1 MIVTM
6 DESKKYGEYGLVDIA
21 AIDPSIKVNLKYGTT
36 DNFMHRV
43 MYSMSDKAFAECSL
57 AEAVVAAQHLLKSIN
72 SSFSII
78 VYDAARPISI
88 QQMMYDAVKGTPS
101 ERYVANP
108 YGMIR
113 GGYHNY
119 GLAVDIAIVDEH
131 GKMLDFGTG
140 YDSFS
145 ELAHP
150 GCESVLVNKGLIT
163 MQAYENRMLLYYIT
177 AKQGLLP
184 YEYEWWHYQLVQRDE
199 DKQKYRLLDF

>member
-1 MIVTM
+1 MS
-6 DESKKYGEYGLVDIA
+6 EPEKYAEYGLVDIA
-21 AIDPSIKVNLKYGTT
+21 SIDPSIKVELKYGTT

-43 MYSMSDKAFAECSL
+43 MYSLSDRAFAEEYL
-57 AEAVVAAQHLLKSIN
+57 ARAVSAAQQLLKTIN
-72 SSFSII
+72 PSLSII

-88 QQMMYDAVKGTPS
+88 QRMMFDSVKGTPS

-108 YGMIR
+108 YDKIR

-119 GLAVDIAIVDEH
+119 GLAVDIAIVDEQ

-150 GCESVLVNKGLIT
+150 GNEAVLVNKGLIS

-184 YEYEWWHYQLVQRDE
+184 YEFEWWHYQLVQRDE
-199 DKQKYRLLDF
+199 DKQRYRLLDF

>member
-1 MIVTM
+1 MS
-6 DESKKYGEYGLVDIA
+6 EPEKYAEYGLVDFA
-21 AIDPSIKVNLKYGTT
+21 SIDPSIKVELKYGTT

-43 MYSMSDKAFAECSL
+43 MYSMSDRAFAEENL
-57 AEAVVAAQHLLKSIN
+57 ARAVSAAQQLLKTIN
-72 SSFSII
+72 PSLSII

-88 QQMMYDAVKGTPS
+88 QRMMFDSVKGTPS

-108 YGMIR
+108 YDKIR

-119 GLAVDIAIVDEH
+119 GLAVDIAIVDEQ

-150 GCESVLVNKGLIT
+150 GNEAVLVNKGLIS

-184 YEYEWWHYQLVQRDE
+184 YEFEWWHYQLVQRDE
-199 DKQKYRLLDF
+199 DKQRYRLLDF

>member
-1 MIVTM
+1 MS
-6 DESKKYGEYGLVDIA
+6 EPEKYAEYGLVDIA
-21 AIDPSIKVNLKYGTT
+21 SIDPSIKVELKYGTT

-43 MYSMSDKAFAECSL
+43 MYSMSDRAFAEENL
-57 AEAVVAAQHLLKSIN
+57 ARAVSAAQQLLKTIN
-72 SSFSII
+72 PSLSII

-88 QQMMYDAVKGTPS
+88 QRMMFDSVKGTPS

-108 YGMIR
+108 YDKIR

-119 GLAVDIAIVDEH
+119 GLAVDIAIVDEQ

-150 GCESVLVNKGLIT
+150 GNEAVLVNKGLIS

-184 YEYEWWHYQLVQRDE
+184 YEFEWWQYQLVQRDE
-199 DKQKYRLLDF
+199 DKQRYRLLDF

>member
-1 MIVTM
+1 MS
-6 DESKKYGEYGLVDIA
+6 EPEKYAEYGLVDIA
-21 AIDPSIKVNLKYGTT
+21 SIDPSIKVELKYGTT

-43 MYSMSDKAFAECSL
+43 MYSMSDRAFAEENL
-57 AEAVVAAQHLLKSIN
+57 ARDVSAAQQLLKTIN
-72 SSFSII
+72 PSLSII

-88 QQMMYDAVKGTPS
+88 QRMMFDSVKGTPS

-108 YGMIR
+108 YDKIR
-113 GGYHNY
+113 GGYHKY
-119 GLAVDIAIVDEH
+119 GLAVDIAIVDEQ

-150 GCESVLVNKGLIT
+150 GNEAVLVNKGLIS

-184 YEYEWWHYQLVQRDE
+184 YEFEWWHYQLVQRDE
-199 DKQKYRLLDF
+199 DKQRYRLLDF

>member
-1 MIVTM
+1 MS
-6 DESKKYGEYGLVDIA
+6 EPEKYAEYGLVDIA
-21 AIDPSIKVNLKYGTT
+21 SIDPSIKVELKYGTT

-43 MYSMSDKAFAECSL
+43 MYSMSDRAFAEENL
-57 AEAVVAAQHLLKSIN
+57 ARAVSAAQQLLKTIN
-72 SSFSII
+72 PSLSII

-88 QQMMYDAVKGTPS
+88 QRMMFDSVKGTPS

-108 YGMIR
+108 YDKIR

-119 GLAVDIAIVDEH
+119 RLAVDIAIVDEQ

-150 GCESVLVNKGLIT
+150 GNEAVLVNKGLIS

-184 YEYEWWHYQLVQRDE
+184 YEFEWWHYQLVQRDE
-199 DKQKYRLLDF
+199 DKQRYRLLDF

>member
-1 MIVTM
+1 MS
-6 DESKKYGEYGLVDIA
+6 EPEKYAEYGLVDIA
-21 AIDPSIKVNLKYGTT
+21 SIDPSIKVELKYGTT

-43 MYSMSDKAFAECSL
+43 MYSMSDRAFAEENL
-57 AEAVVAAQHLLKSIN
+57 ARAVSAAQQLLKIIN
-72 SSFSII
+72 PSLSII

-88 QQMMYDAVKGTPS
+88 QRMMFDSVKGTPS

-108 YGMIR
+108 YDKIR

-119 GLAVDIAIVDEH
+119 GLAVDIAIVDEQ

-150 GCESVLVNKGLIT
+150 GNEAVLVNKGLIS

-184 YEYEWWHYQLVQRDE
+184 YEFEWWHYQLVQRDE
-199 DKQKYRLLDF
+199 DKQRYRLLDF

>member
-1 MIVTM
+1 MS
-6 DESKKYGEYGLVDIA
+6 EPEKYAEYGLVDIA
-21 AIDPSIKVNLKYGTT
+21 SIDPSIKVELKYGTT

-43 MYSMSDKAFAECSL
+43 MYSMSDRAFAEENL
-57 AEAVVAAQHLLKSIN
+57 ARAVSAAQRLLKTIN
-72 SSFSII
+72 PSLSII

-88 QQMMYDAVKGTPS
+88 QRMMFDSVKGTPS

-108 YGMIR
+108 YDKIR

-119 GLAVDIAIVDEH
+119 GLAVDIAIVDEQ

-150 GCESVLVNKGLIT
+150 GNEAVLVNKGLIS

-184 YEYEWWHYQLVQRDE
+184 YEFEWWHYQLVQRDE
-199 DKQKYRLLDF
+199 DKQRYRLLDF

>member
-1 MIVTM
+1 MS
-6 DESKKYGEYGLVDIA
+6 DPEKYAEYGLVDIA
-21 AIDPSIKVNLKYGTT
+21 SIDPSIKVELKYGTT

-43 MYSMSDKAFAECSL
+43 MYSMSDRAFAEENL
-57 AEAVVAAQHLLKSIN
+57 ARAVSAAQQLLKTIN
-72 SSFSII
+72 PSLSII

-88 QQMMYDAVKGTPS
+88 QRMMFDSVKGTPS

-108 YGMIR
+108 YDKIR

-119 GLAVDIAIVDEH
+119 GLAVDIAIVDEQ

-150 GCESVLVNKGLIT
+150 GNEAVLVNKGLIS

-184 YEYEWWHYQLVQRDE
+184 YEFEWWHYQLVQRDE
-199 DKQKYRLLDF
+199 DKQRYRLLDF

>member
-1 MIVTM
+1 MS
-6 DESKKYGEYGLVDIA
+6 EPEKYAEYGLVDIA
-21 AIDPSIKVNLKYGTT
+21 SIDPSIKVELKYGTT
-36 DNFMHRV
+36 DNFMHLV
-43 MYSMSDKAFAECSL
+43 MYSMSDRAFAEENL
-57 AEAVVAAQHLLKSIN
+57 ARAVSAAQQLLKTIN
-72 SSFSII
+72 PSLSII

-88 QQMMYDAVKGTPS
+88 QRMMFDSVKGTPS

-108 YGMIR
+108 YDKIR

-119 GLAVDIAIVDEH
+119 GLAVDIAIVDEQ

-150 GCESVLVNKGLIT
+150 GNEAVLVNKGLIS

-184 YEYEWWHYQLVQRDE
+184 YEFEWWHYQLVQRDE
-199 DKQKYRLLDF
+199 DKQRYRLLDF

>member
-1 MIVTM
+1 MS
-6 DESKKYGEYGLVDIA
+6 EPEKYAEYGLVDIA
-21 AIDPSIKVNLKYGTT
+21 SIDPSIKVELKYGTT

-43 MYSMSDKAFAECSL
+43 MYSMSDRAFAEENL
-57 AEAVVAAQHLLKSIN
+57 ARAVSAAQQLLKTIN
-72 SSFSII
+72 PSLSII

-88 QQMMYDAVKGTPS
+88 QRMMFDSVKGTPS

-108 YGMIR
+108 YDKIR
-113 GGYHNY
+113 GGYHNS
-119 GLAVDIAIVDEH
+119 GLAVDIAIVDEQ

-150 GCESVLVNKGLIT
+150 GNEAVLVNKGLIS

-184 YEYEWWHYQLVQRDE
+184 YEFEWWHYQLVQRDQ
-199 DKQKYRLLDF
+199 DKQRYRLLDF

>member
-1 MIVTM
+1 MS
-6 DESKKYGEYGLVDIA
+6 EPEKYAEYGLVDIA
-21 AIDPSIKVNLKYGTT
+21 SIDPSIKVELKYGTT

-43 MYSMSDKAFAECSL
+43 MYSMSDRAFAEENL
-57 AEAVVAAQHLLKSIN
+57 ARAVSAAQQLLKTIN
-72 SSFSII
+72 PSLSII

-88 QQMMYDAVKGTPS
+88 QRMMFDSVKGTPS

-108 YGMIR
+108 YDKIR
-113 GGYHNY
+113 GGYHKY
-119 GLAVDIAIVDEH
+119 GLAVDIAIVDEQ

-150 GCESVLVNKGLIT
+150 GNEAVLVNKGLIS

-184 YEYEWWHYQLVQRDE
+184 YEFEWWHYQLVQRDE
-199 DKQKYRLLDF
+199 DKQRYRLLDF

>member
-1 MIVTM
+1 MS
-6 DESKKYGEYGLVDIA
+6 EPEKYAEYGLVDIA
-21 AIDPSIKVNLKYGTT
+21 SIDPSIKVELKYGTT

-43 MYSMSDKAFAECSL
+43 MYSMSDRAFAEENL
-57 AEAVVAAQHLLKSIN
+57 ARAVSAAQQLLKTIN
-72 SSFSII
+72 PSLSII

-88 QQMMYDAVKGTPS
+88 QRMMFDSVKGTPS

-108 YGMIR
+108 YDKIR
-113 GGYHNY
+113 GGYQNY
-119 GLAVDIAIVDEH
+119 GLAVDIAIVDEQ

-150 GCESVLVNKGLIT
+150 GNEAVLVNKGLIS

-184 YEYEWWHYQLVQRDE
+184 YEFEWWHYQLVQRDE
-199 DKQKYRLLDF
+199 DKQRYRLLDF

>member
-1 MIVTM
+1 MS
-6 DESKKYGEYGLVDIA
+6 EPEKYAEYGLVDIA
-21 AIDPSIKVNLKYGTT
+21 SIDPSIKVELKYGTT

-43 MYSMSDKAFAECSL
+43 MYSMSDRAFAEENL
-57 AEAVVAAQHLLKSIN
+57 ARAVSAAQQLLKTIN
-72 SSFSII
+72 PSLSMI

-88 QQMMYDAVKGTPS
+88 QRMMFDSVKGTPS

-108 YGMIR
+108 YDKIR

-119 GLAVDIAIVDEH
+119 GLAVDIAIVDEQ
-131 GKMLDFGTG
+131 GKMLDVGTG

-150 GCESVLVNKGLIT
+150 GNEAVLVNKGLIS

-184 YEYEWWHYQLVQRDE
+184 YEFEWWHYQLVQRDE
-199 DKQKYRLLDF
+199 DKQRYRLLDF

>member
-1 MIVTM
+1 MS
-6 DESKKYGEYGLVDIA
+6 EPEKYAEYGLVDIA
-21 AIDPSIKVNLKYGTT
+21 SIEPSIKVELKYGTT

-43 MYSMSDKAFAECSL
+43 MYSMSDRAFAEENL
-57 AEAVVAAQHLLKSIN
+57 ARAVSAAQQLLKTIN
-72 SSFSII
+72 PSLSII

-88 QQMMYDAVKGTPS
+88 QRMMFDSVKGTPS

-108 YGMIR
+108 YDKIR

-119 GLAVDIAIVDEH
+119 GLAVDIAIVDEQ

-150 GCESVLVNKGLIT
+150 GNEAVLVNKGLIS

-184 YEYEWWHYQLVQRDE
+184 YEFEWWHYQLVQRDE
-199 DKQKYRLLDF
+199 DKQRYRLLDF

>member
-1 MIVTM
+1 MS
-6 DESKKYGEYGLVDIA
+6 EPEKYAEYGLVDIA
-21 AIDPSIKVNLKYGTT
+21 SIDPSIKVELKYGTT

-43 MYSMSDKAFAECSL
+43 MYSMSDRAFAEENL
-57 AEAVVAAQHLLKSIN
+57 ARAVSAAQQLLKTIN
-72 SSFSII
+72 PSLSII

-88 QQMMYDAVKGTPS
+88 QRMMFDSVKGTPS

-108 YGMIR
+108 YDKIR

-119 GLAVDIAIVDEH
+119 GLAVDIAIVDEQ

-150 GCESVLVNKGLIT
+150 GNEAVLVNKGLIS

-184 YEYEWWHYQLVQRDE
+184 YEFEWWHYQLVQRDE
-199 DKQKYRLLDF
+199 DKQRYRLLDF

>member
-1 MIVTM
+1 MS
-6 DESKKYGEYGLVDIA
+6 EPEKYAEYGLVDIA
-21 AIDPSIKVNLKYGTT
+21 PIDPSIKVDLKYGTT
-36 DNFMHRV
+36 DNFMNRV
-43 MYSMSDKAFAECSL
+43 MYSMSDRAFAEENL
-57 AEAVVAAQHLLKSIN
+57 ARAVSAAQQLLKTIN
-72 SSFSII
+72 PSLSII

-88 QQMMYDAVKGTPS
+88 QRMMFDSVKGTPS

-108 YGMIR
+108 YDKIR

-119 GLAVDIAIVDEH
+119 GLAVDIAIVDEQ

-150 GCESVLVNKGLIT
+150 GNEAVLVNKGLIS

-184 YEYEWWHYQLVQRDE
+184 YEFEWWHYQLVQRDE
-199 DKQKYRLLDF
+199 DKQRYRLLDF